1 MHDQLHHALDG
12 QAPASRSYRC
22 SIVSTECLRTWDAS
36 AVSDDQRGN
45 PAAQQSQLPGLGL
58 LETGHS
64 YRFSDWPNESVPKI
78 AAGVYTIWD
87 SRRLIYVGMAGRGL
101 AAEDLDAPDEPAKAK
116 SLWTRLNSHASGR
129 RSGDQFCS
137 YICDR
142 FVVPHLSVQEQAQV
156 ADGELALDALTRK
169 LIHDRYEYRFV
180 TTPDG
185 ATAFALER
193 EVQRG
198 ALSAGKP
205 FLNPA

>member
-1 MHDQLHHALDG
+1 MNRCPRLR
-12 QAPASRSYRC
+12 QASTRSGIPVGS
-22 SIVSTECLRTWDAS
+22 SI
-36 AVSDDQRGN
+36 
-45 PAAQQSQLPGLGL
+45 
-58 LETGHS
+58 
-64 YRFSDWPNESVPKI
+64 
-78 AAGVYTIWD
+78 
-87 SRRLIYVGMAGRGL
+87 GMAGRGL

-116 SLWTRLNSHASGR
+116 GLWTRLNSHASGR

-142 FVVPHLSVQEQAQV
+142 FVVPHLSLQEQGQV

>member
-1 MHDQLHHALDG
+1 MNRCPRLR
-12 QAPASRSYRC
+12 QASTRSGIPVGS
-22 SIVSTECLRTWDAS
+22 SI
-36 AVSDDQRGN
+36 
-45 PAAQQSQLPGLGL
+45 
-58 LETGHS
+58 
-64 YRFSDWPNESVPKI
+64 
-78 AAGVYTIWD
+78 
-87 SRRLIYVGMAGRGL
+87 GMAGRGL

-116 SLWTRLNSHASGR
+116 GLWTRLNSHASGR

-142 FVVPHLSVQEQAQV
+142 FVVPHLSLQEQAQV

-193 EVQRG
+193 EVERG

>member
-1 MHDQLHHALDG
+1 MD
-12 QAPASRSYRC
+12 PA
-22 SIVSTECLRTWDAS
+22 E
-36 AVSDDQRGN
+36 
-45 PAAQQSQLPGLGL
+45 
-58 LETGHS
+58 
-64 YRFSDWPNESVPKI
+64 
-78 AAGVYTIWD
+78 
-87 SRRLIYVGMAGRGL
+87 L
-101 AAEDLDAPDEPAKAK
+101 A
-116 SLWTRLNSHASGR
+116 RV
-129 RSGDQFCS
+129 GDQFCS

-142 FVVPHLSVQEQAQV
+142 FVEPHLSVQEQAQV
-156 ADGELALDALTRK
+156 ADGELALDALTRT

>member
-1 MHDQLHHALDG
+1 
-12 QAPASRSYRC
+12 
-22 SIVSTECLRTWDAS
+22 
-36 AVSDDQRGN
+36 
-45 PAAQQSQLPGLGL
+45 
-58 LETGHS
+58 
-64 YRFSDWPNESVPKI
+64 
-78 AAGVYTIWD
+78 
-87 SRRLIYVGMAGRGL
+87 MAGRGL
-101 AAEDLDAPDEPAKAK
+101 AAGDLDAPDEPAKAK
-116 SLWTRLNSHASGR
+116 GLWTRLNSRASGR

-142 FVVPHLSVQEQAQV
+142 FVVPHLSLQEQAQV

-185 ATAFALER
+185 ATAFALKR
-193 EVQRG
+193 EVERS

>member
-1 MHDQLHHALDG
+1 MD
-12 QAPASRSYRC
+12 PA
-22 SIVSTECLRTWDAS
+22 E
-36 AVSDDQRGN
+36 
-45 PAAQQSQLPGLGL
+45 
-58 LETGHS
+58 
-64 YRFSDWPNESVPKI
+64 
-78 AAGVYTIWD
+78 
-87 SRRLIYVGMAGRGL
+87 L
-101 AAEDLDAPDEPAKAK
+101 A
-116 SLWTRLNSHASGR
+116 RV
-129 RSGDQFCS
+129 GDQFCS

-156 ADGELALDALTRK
+156 ADGELALDAVTRK